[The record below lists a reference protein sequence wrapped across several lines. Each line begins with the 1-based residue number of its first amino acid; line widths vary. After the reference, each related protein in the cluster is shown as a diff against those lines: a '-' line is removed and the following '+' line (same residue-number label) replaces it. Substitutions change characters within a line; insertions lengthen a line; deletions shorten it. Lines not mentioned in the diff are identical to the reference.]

1 MHILCIYLVNMRKKI
16 IIPATA
22 ALFALV
28 FSSCATNNTPTTRI
42 SKSPEIFQQLSP
54 SDQELAKQGKVKEG
68 MTKNAVLIAWGEPS
82 KINKG
87 SKDGAGFEK
96 WYYAT
101 STPVYNS
108 SVSVGIGHGGFGRR
122 GFGKRGFGRRYRRH
136 GSFGYGGFGARGG
149 FGYGGYRSFGLG
161 TSATYVRSVSS
172 VVEFDAAG
180 KVTNWSQTN

>member
-1 MHILCIYLVNMRKKI
+1 MRKKI

-87 SKDGAGFEK
+87 SKDGASFEK

-122 GFGKRGFGRRYRRH
+122 GFGRRYRRH
-136 GSFGYGGFGARGG
+136 GSFGYGGYGARGG

-172 VVEFDAAG
+172 VVEFDAAD